1 MERQPSPRA
10 QNLGVLLPL
19 LALFLLMPPFVT
31 LFTADGSVAGVPLIV
46 VYLFGIWGLL
56 LVATTN
62 HPERLDPASV
72 WRTAST
78 WPVKTSTLSPSARR
92 S

>member
-10 QNLGVLLPL
+10 QTLGVLLPL

-56 LVATTN
+56 LVATWLLARVLMPDPDGAEPTEDSILP
-62 HPERLDPASV
+62 PEPPAPPP
-72 WRTAST
+72 A
-78 WPVKTSTLSPSARR
+78 A
-92 S
+92 